1 MAVVSPKTI
10 CSCRPFGTTAD
21 MGLSVTAPTLEGL
34 YACAGEG
41 FYSSVCD
48 RRTVRPLMRRE
59 VEAAAESLDFL
70 MVAWLNELIYI
81 FDADR
86 FLARRCRV
94 KIKDGPALAAVLD
107 GETFDPARHRFK
119 NIFKAA
125 TYHRLSL
132 SRKGG
137 RWRATVVLDV

>member
-1 MAVVSPKTI
+1 
-10 CSCRPFGTTAD
+10 
-21 MGLSVTAPTLEGL
+21 MGLHVTAPTLEEL
-34 YACAGEG
+34 YACAGDG
-41 FYSSVCD
+41 LFSAVCD
-48 RRTVRPLMRRE
+48 RRTVRPSARRE
-59 VEAAAESLDFL
+59 VRVSAAALDSL

-94 KIKDGPALAAVLD
+94 KILDGPALEAALE
-107 GETFDPARHRFK
+107 GETFDPARHRLK
-119 NIFKAA
+119 TIFKAA

-137 RWRATVVLDV
+137 LWRASVVLDV